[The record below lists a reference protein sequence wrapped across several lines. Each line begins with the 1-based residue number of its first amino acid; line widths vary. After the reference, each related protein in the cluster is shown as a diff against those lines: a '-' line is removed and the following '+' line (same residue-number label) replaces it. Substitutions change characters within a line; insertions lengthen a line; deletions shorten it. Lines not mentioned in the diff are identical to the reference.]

1 MQFFNPTKLI
11 AYFFVFCP
19 QSLTLFM
26 GIDQMSLI
34 NQIKHP
40 IINDIQL
47 FEKAFSNALK
57 TDNPIL
63 EGVHEYVLQTS
74 GKQFRPILT
83 LLAARLNGS
92 VNQKTIDAAISLEL
106 LHTASLIHD
115 DVIDD
120 TAERRGNA
128 AIHTRWTNKIAILS
142 GDYILSRSLTTAVS
156 TDDLKI
162 LKAIANIGTQ
172 LSDGEILQ
180 LKHAEITATSERDYF
195 TIIRKKT
202 ALLFSTC
209 TEVGGLS
216 TEMNDE
222 GLAHLKLFGEYLGLC
237 FQIKD
242 DIFDYFE
249 NLELGK
255 PTGNDI
261 RDGKITLPL
270 IYALQHST
278 DPLQE
283 QIVSWINE
291 QDFSTEKIKV
301 MTQFANEQGGIEYA
315 TSQMERIKNEAID
328 QLAFFEESDIKDALI
343 CCAEFATNRNQ

>member
-1 MQFFNPTKLI
+1 
-11 AYFFVFCP
+11 
-19 QSLTLFM
+19 
-26 GIDQMSLI
+26 MSLI
-34 NQIKHP
+34 NQIKQP
-40 IINDIQL
+40 IIKDLQL
-47 FEKAFSNALK
+47 FGEAFTNALK

-63 EGVHEYVLQTS
+63 EGVHEYVLQAS

-83 LLAARLNGS
+83 LLSARLNGDITR
-92 VNQKTIDAAISLEL
+92 KTIDAAISLEL

-115 DVIDD
+115 DVVDD
-120 TAERRGNA
+120 TPERRGKA
-128 AIHTRWTNKIAILS
+128 AVHTRWTNKIAILS
-142 GDYILSRSLTTAVS
+142 GDYILSRSLTTAVN

-180 LKHAEITATSERDYF
+180 LKNAEITPTSEQDYF

-216 TEMNDE
+216 TGIDDQGIE
-222 GLAHLKLFGEYLGLC
+222 HLKLFGEYLGLC

-249 NLELGK
+249 NKELGK

-261 RDGKITLPL
+261 QDGKITLPL
-270 IYALQHST
+270 IHAVQNSSSVLSR
-278 DPLQE
+278 E
-283 QIVSWINE
+283 IEEWIKN
-291 QDFSTEKIKV
+291 QDFNEEHIRIMTDFAIDHGGVDYAVKV
-301 MTQFANEQGGIEYA
+301 M
-315 TSQMERIKNEAID
+315 ERYKTEAID
-328 QLAFFEESDIKDALI
+328 HLVYFSDGPIRNALI
-343 CCAEFATNRNQ
+343 ACVEFAADRNL

>member
-1 MQFFNPTKLI
+1 
-11 AYFFVFCP
+11 
-19 QSLTLFM
+19 
-26 GIDQMSLI
+26 MSLI
-34 NQIKHP
+34 NQIKQP
-40 IINDIQL
+40 IINDLQL
-47 FEKAFSNALK
+47 FGEAFTNALK

-63 EGVHEYVLQTS
+63 EGVHEYVLQAS

-83 LLAARLNGS
+83 LLSARLNGDITR
-92 VNQKTIDAAISLEL
+92 KTIDAAISLEL

-115 DVIDD
+115 DVVDD
-120 TAERRGNA
+120 TPERRGKA
-128 AIHTRWTNKIAILS
+128 AVHTRWTNKIAILS
-142 GDYILSRSLTTAVS
+142 GDYILSRSLTTAVN

-180 LKHAEITATSERDYF
+180 LKNSEITATSEQDYF

-216 TEMNDE
+216 TGIDE
-222 GLAHLKLFGEYLGLC
+222 QGIEHLKLFGEYLGIC

-249 NLELGK
+249 NKELGK

-261 RDGKITLPL
+261 QDGKITLPL
-270 IYALQHST
+270 IHAVQHCNNALSS
-278 DPLQE
+278 
-283 QIVSWINE
+283 QIEEWIKN
-291 QDFSTEKIKV
+291 QDFSEEHIRIMTDFAIVNGGVDYAVKV
-301 MTQFANEQGGIEYA
+301 M
-315 TSQMERIKNEAID
+315 ERYKAEAIGHLIYFAD
-328 QLAFFEESDIKDALI
+328 GAVKNALI
-343 CCAEFATNRNQ
+343 ACVEFAADRNL

>member
-1 MQFFNPTKLI
+1 MN
-11 AYFFVFCP
+11 V
-19 QSLTLFM
+19 
-26 GIDQMSLI
+26 I

-40 IINDIQL
+40 IISDLQV
-47 FEKAFSNALK
+47 FEKAFSDALK

-92 VNQKTIDAAISLEL
+92 ISSATIDAAISLEL

-120 TAERRGNA
+120 TEERRGKQA
-128 AIHTRWTNKIAILS
+128 VHTRWTNKIAILS
-142 GDYILSRSLTTAVS
+142 GDYILSRSLSTAVK

-180 LKHAEITATSERDYF
+180 LNNAEISTSSESDYF

-216 TEMNDE
+216 TGMSDE
-222 GLAHLKLFGEYLGLC
+222 GLVHLKLFGEYLGIC

-242 DIFDYFE
+242 DIFDYSE

-278 DPLQE
+278 DPLKE
-283 QIVSWINE
+283 QILTWIKE
-291 QDFSTEKIKV
+291 QDFSSEKTQV
-301 MTQFANEQGGIEYA
+301 MTRFAHENGGIIYA
-315 TSQMERIKNEAID
+315 ILQMERYKNEAID
-328 QLAFFEESDIKDALI
+328 QLTFFDDSEVKDSLI
-343 CCAEFATNRNQ
+343 CCAEFAANRNL

>member
-1 MQFFNPTKLI
+1 
-11 AYFFVFCP
+11 
-19 QSLTLFM
+19 
-26 GIDQMSLI
+26 MSLI

-40 IINDIQL
+40 IITDIHD
-47 FEKAFSNALK
+47 FEKLFSDALQ

-63 EGVHEYVLQTS
+63 KNVHKYVLQRS
-74 GKQFRPILT
+74 GKQFRPILV
-83 LLAARLNGS
+83 LLTARLNGR
-92 VNQKTIDAAISLEL
+92 VNKATIDAAISLEL

-120 TAERRGNA
+120 TAERRGNPSVH
-128 AIHTRWTNKIAILS
+128 IRWTNKIAILS
-142 GDYILSRSLTTAVS
+142 GDYILSRSLSTAVN
-156 TDDLKI
+156 TNDLRI

-172 LSDGEILQ
+172 LSDGELLQ
-180 LKHAEITATSERDYF
+180 LKNAEISDSSESDYF

-216 TEMNDE
+216 TGMSDE
-222 GLAHLKLFGEYLGLC
+222 GIVHLKFFGEYLGLC

-242 DIFDYFE
+242 DIFDYYE

-270 IYALQHST
+270 IYALQNST
-278 DPLQE
+278 DTLKE
-283 QIVSWINE
+283 QIISWIKE
-291 QDFSTEKIKV
+291 QDFNTENIKV
-301 MTQFANEQGGIEYA
+301 MTQFAHEYGGIDYA
-315 TSQMERIKNEAID
+315 ISQMEHFKNEAID
-328 QLAFFEESDIKDALI
+328 HLAFFKESEIKDALI
-343 CCAEFATNRNQ
+343 CCAEFAANRSL

>member
-1 MQFFNPTKLI
+1 
-11 AYFFVFCP
+11 
-19 QSLTLFM
+19 
-26 GIDQMSLI
+26 MSAI
-34 NQIKHP
+34 NTIKEP
-40 IINDIQL
+40 IRKELQT
-47 FEKAFSNALK
+47 FEKAFSDALK

-63 EGVHEYVLQTS
+63 EGVHEYVLKTS

-83 LLAARLNGS
+83 ILAARLNGPIS
-92 VNQKTIDAAISLEL
+92 QSTIDAAISLEL

-120 TAERRGNA
+120 TDERRGNA

-142 GDYILSRSLTTAVS
+142 GDYILSRSLTTAVK

-180 LKHAEITATSERDYF
+180 LKNAEITESSERDYY

-202 ALLFSTC
+202 ALLFATC

-216 TEMNDE
+216 TKMSDE
-222 GLAHLKLFGEYLGLC
+222 GLEHLKLFGEYLGIC

-242 DIFDYFE
+242 DIFDYYE
-249 NLELGK
+249 QLDLGK

-261 RDGKITLPL
+261 RDGKTTLPL
-270 IYALQHST
+270 IYAVQHSK
-278 DPLQE
+278 DPFKN
-283 QIVSWINE
+283 QIISWIKDK
-291 QDFSTEKIKV
+291 DFSTENIQA
-301 MTQFANEQGGIEYA
+301 MTKFVHDNGGIDYA
-315 TSQMERIKNEAID
+315 VSEMERFKTDAIG
-328 QLAFFEESDIKDALI
+328 QLSFFEDSDVRKSLI
-343 CCAEFATNRNQ
+343 ACVEFAAARSI

>member
-1 MQFFNPTKLI
+1 
-11 AYFFVFCP
+11 
-19 QSLTLFM
+19 
-26 GIDQMSLI
+26 MSVI
-34 NQIKHP
+34 NQIKYP
-40 IINDIQL
+40 IIKDL
-47 FEKAFSNALK
+47 KSFEIAFSNALK

-63 EGVHEYVLQTS
+63 EGIHEYVLKTS

-83 LLAARLNGS
+83 LLAARLNGPINS
-92 VNQKTIDAAISLEL
+92 ATIDAAISLEL

-120 TAERRGNA
+120 TEERRGSPA
-128 AIHTRWTNKIAILS
+128 VHTRWTNKIAILS
-142 GDYILSRSLTTAVS
+142 GDYILSRSLTTAVK

-180 LKHAEITATSERDYF
+180 LKNAEITDSSEADYF

-216 TEMNDE
+216 TGMSDE
-222 GLAHLKLFGEYLGLC
+222 GLKRLSLFGEYLGIC

-242 DIFDYFE
+242 DIFDYYK
-249 NLELGK
+249 NLDLGK

-270 IYALQHST
+270 IYALQNSN
-278 DPLQE
+278 DPMKN
-283 QIVSWINE
+283 QIISWIDE
-291 QDFSTEKIKV
+291 KDFSDEKIQL
-301 MTQFANEQGGIEYA
+301 MTQFAHDKGGIDYA
-315 TSQMERIKNEAID
+315 ISQMEQFKTMAINQLDFFNES
-328 QLAFFEESDIKDALI
+328 EIKDSLI
-343 CCAEFATNRNQ
+343 FCAEFAASRSV

>member
-1 MQFFNPTKLI
+1 
-11 AYFFVFCP
+11 
-19 QSLTLFM
+19 
-26 GIDQMSLI
+26 MSVI

-40 IINDIQL
+40 IINDIQR
-47 FEKAFSNALK
+47 FEEAFSIALK

-83 LLAARLNGS
+83 LLAARLNGLINR
-92 VNQKTIDAAISLEL
+92 VTIDAAISLEL

-120 TAERRGNA
+120 TEERRGKP
-128 AIHTRWTNKIAILS
+128 AIHTRWSNKIAILS
-142 GDYILSRSLTTAVS
+142 GDYILSRSLTTAVN
-156 TDDLKI
+156 TDNLQI

-180 LKHAEITATSERDYF
+180 LNNAEITDSSVSDYF

-216 TEMNDE
+216 TGMSPE
-222 GLAHLKLFGEYLGLC
+222 GLIHLKLYGEYLGIC
-237 FQIKD
+237 FQLKD
-242 DIFDYFE
+242 DIFDYYE

-270 IYALQHST
+270 IYALQHSSSSLK
-278 DPLQE
+278 D
-283 QIVSWINE
+283 QIISWIDNK
-291 QDFSTEKIKV
+291 DFSTDNIQV
-301 MTQFANEQGGIEYA
+301 MTQFAHENGGIDHAISE
-315 TSQMERIKNEAID
+315 MERYKKEAID
-328 QLAFFEESDIKDALI
+328 QLAYFEDGEIKDSLI
-343 CCAEFATNRNQ
+343 VCAEFAASRSL

>member
-1 MQFFNPTKLI
+1 MN
-11 AYFFVFCP
+11 V
-19 QSLTLFM
+19 
-26 GIDQMSLI
+26 I

-40 IINDIQL
+40 IISDLQA
-47 FEKAFSNALK
+47 FENAFSDALK

-83 LLAARLNGS
+83 LLAARLNGPIS
-92 VNQKTIDAAISLEL
+92 SATIDAAISLEL

-120 TAERRGNA
+120 TEERRGKPA
-128 AIHTRWTNKIAILS
+128 VHTRWSNKIAILS
-142 GDYILSRSLTTAVS
+142 GDYILSRSLTTAVK

-180 LKHAEITATSERDYF
+180 LNNAEISASSERDYF

-209 TEVGGLS
+209 SEVGGLS
-216 TEMNDE
+216 TKMSEE
-222 GLAHLKLFGEYLGLC
+222 GISHLKLFGEYLGIS

-261 RDGKITLPL
+261 RDGKVTLPL
-270 IYALQHST
+270 IYAVQNSN
-278 DPLQE
+278 DPLKKKIQF
-283 QIVSWINE
+283 WIKE
-291 QDFSTEKIKV
+291 QDYSTENIEV
-301 MTQFANEQGGIEYA
+301 MTRFAHENGGIDYA
-315 TSQMERIKNEAID
+315 ISQMEHFKNEAID
-328 QLAFFEESDIKDALI
+328 QLAFFDDSEIKDALI
-343 CCAEFATNRNQ
+343 CCAEFAANRSL

>member
-1 MQFFNPTKLI
+1 MSAITK
-11 AYFFVFCP
+11 
-19 QSLTLFM
+19 
-26 GIDQMSLI
+26 
-34 NQIKHP
+34 IKQP
-40 IINDIQL
+40 IINDL
-47 FEKAFSNALK
+47 KTFESAFTNALK

-63 EGVHEYVLQTS
+63 EGVHEYVLKTS

-83 LLAARLNGS
+83 LLAARLNGPINNTS
-92 VNQKTIDAAISLEL
+92 IDAAISLEL

-120 TAERRGNA
+120 TDERRGNA

-142 GDYILSRSLTTAVS
+142 GDYILSRSLTTAVK
-156 TDDLKI
+156 TDNLRI

-180 LKHAEITATSERDYF
+180 LKNAEITDSSESDYF

-209 TEVGGLS
+209 TEVGALS
-216 TEMNDE
+216 TDMSDQGVE
-222 GLAHLKLFGEYLGLC
+222 HVKLFGEYLGIC

-242 DIFDYFE
+242 DIFDYYD

-270 IYALQHST
+270 IYALQHSSGPMR
-278 DPLQE
+278 DRVLSCIANQDYSLE
-283 QIVSWINE
+283 NVSM
-291 QDFSTEKIKV
+291 
-301 MTQFANEQGGIEYA
+301 MTQFAHDHSGIDYA
-315 TSQMERIKNEAID
+315 ISKMDFFKMEAIKQLSNFKDGEIKNSMIA
-328 QLAFFEESDIKDALI
+328 
-343 CCAEFATNRNQ
+343 CAEFAASRNV

>member
-1 MQFFNPTKLI
+1 
-11 AYFFVFCP
+11 
-19 QSLTLFM
+19 
-26 GIDQMSLI
+26 MSDI
-34 NQIKHP
+34 NRIKYP
-40 IINDIQL
+40 ILADLQL
-47 FEKAFSNALK
+47 FEQAFSKALT

-63 EGVHEYVLQTS
+63 EGIHEYVLKTS

-83 LLAARLNGS
+83 LLAARLNGPI
-92 VNQKTIDAAISLEL
+92 NEATIDAAISLEL

-142 GDYILSRSLTTAVS
+142 GDYILSRSLTTAIK
-156 TDDLKI
+156 TDNLKI

-180 LKHAEITATSERDYF
+180 LKNAEITESSESDYY

-216 TEMNDE
+216 TNMSDE
-222 GLAHLKLFGEYLGLC
+222 GLIHLKLFGEYLGIC

-242 DIFDYFE
+242 DLFDYYE
-249 NLELGK
+249 NLDLGK

-270 IYALQHST
+270 IYAVQHST
-278 DPLQE
+278 DPMKKE
-283 QIVSWINE
+283 IISWIDAK
-291 QDFSTEKIKV
+291 DFGPENVQT
-301 MTQFANEQGGIEYA
+301 MTRFAHENGGIDYA
-315 TSQMERIKNEAID
+315 ISEMERFKTEAIKH
-328 QLAFFEESDIKDALI
+328 LVFFEPSLVRDSLTA
-343 CCAEFATNRNQ
+343 CVEFAASRSV

>member
-1 MQFFNPTKLI
+1 
-11 AYFFVFCP
+11 
-19 QSLTLFM
+19 
-26 GIDQMSLI
+26 MSAI
-34 NQIKHP
+34 NAIKQP
-40 IINDIQL
+40 ILSDIET
-47 FEKAFSNALK
+47 FEKAFSAAMQ

-63 EGVHEYVLQTS
+63 EGVHEYILQKS

-83 LLAARLNGS
+83 LLSARLNGPATE
-92 VNQKTIDAAISLEL
+92 KTIQAAISLEL

-120 TAERRGNA
+120 TAERRGSPS
-128 AIHTRWTNKIAILS
+128 IQIRWSNKIAILS

-156 TDDLKI
+156 TDSLPI

-180 LKHAEITATSERDYF
+180 LKNAEITASSESDYF

-216 TEMNDE
+216 TGMNEE
-222 GLAHLKLFGEYLGLC
+222 GLLHLKLFGEYLGLC

-249 NLELGK
+249 NKELGK

-261 RDGKITLPL
+261 RDGKLTLPL
-270 IYALQHST
+270 IYAVQHSES
-278 DPLQE
+278 PLKAE
-283 QIVSWINE
+283 IVSWIDAK
-291 QDFSTEKIKV
+291 DFSLENIQR
-301 MTQFANEQGGIEYA
+301 MTLFAQEEGGIDYA
-315 TSQMERIKNEAID
+315 IRQMERYKDEAIG
-328 QLAFFEESDIKDALI
+328 QLAYFEDSAIKDALI
-343 CCAEFATNRNQ
+343 RCAEFAADRNL

>member
-1 MQFFNPTKLI
+1 
-11 AYFFVFCP
+11 
-19 QSLTLFM
+19 
-26 GIDQMSLI
+26 MSVI
-34 NQIKHP
+34 NQIKQP
-40 IINDIQL
+40 IVSDLQA
-47 FEKAFSNALK
+47 FEKAFSDALR

-83 LLAARLNGS
+83 LLAARLNGPIS
-92 VNQKTIDAAISLEL
+92 SATIDAAISLEL

-120 TAERRGNA
+120 TEERRGKPA
-128 AIHTRWTNKIAILS
+128 VHTRWSNKIAILS
-142 GDYILSRSLTTAVS
+142 GDYILSRSLTTAVK

-180 LKHAEITATSERDYF
+180 LNNAEISSSSERDYF

-216 TEMNDE
+216 TEMSNE
-222 GLAHLKLFGEYLGLC
+222 GIAHLKLFGEYLGIS

-261 RDGKITLPL
+261 RDGKVTLPL
-270 IYALQHST
+270 IYAVQNSNN
-278 DPLQE
+278 PLKE
-283 QIVSWINE
+283 KILFWIKE
-291 QDFSTEKIKV
+291 QDYSTENIEV
-301 MTQFANEQGGIEYA
+301 MTRFAHENGGIDYA
-315 TSQMERIKNEAID
+315 ISQMERFKNEAIE
-328 QLAFFEESDIKDALI
+328 QLAYFEDSDIKDALI
-343 CCAEFATNRNQ
+343 CCAEFAANRSL

>member
-1 MQFFNPTKLI
+1 
-11 AYFFVFCP
+11 
-19 QSLTLFM
+19 
-26 GIDQMSLI
+26 MSVI
-34 NQIKHP
+34 NQIKYP
-40 IINDIQL
+40 IISDLQV
-47 FEKAFSNALK
+47 FEKAFSDALK

-83 LLAARLNGS
+83 LLAARLNGPIS
-92 VNQKTIDAAISLEL
+92 SATIHAAISLEL

-120 TAERRGNA
+120 TEERRGKPA
-128 AIHTRWTNKIAILS
+128 VHTRWSNKIAILS
-142 GDYILSRSLTTAVS
+142 GDYILSRSLTTAVK

-180 LKHAEITATSERDYF
+180 LNNAEITATSERDYF

-209 TEVGGLS
+209 SEVGGLS
-216 TEMNDE
+216 TKMSDE
-222 GLAHLKLFGEYLGLC
+222 GIEHMKLFGEYLGIS

-270 IYALQHST
+270 IHAVQNSN
-278 DPLQE
+278 DPLKE
-283 QIVSWINE
+283 KILLWIKE
-291 QDFSTEKIKV
+291 QDYSTENIEV
-301 MTQFANEQGGIEYA
+301 MTRFAHENGGIDYA
-315 TSQMERIKNEAID
+315 ISQMERYKNEAID
-328 QLAFFEESDIKDALI
+328 QLAFFEDSEIKDALI
-343 CCAEFATNRNQ
+343 CCAEFAANRSL

>member
-1 MQFFNPTKLI
+1 MSFIELI
-11 AYFFVFCP
+11 
-19 QSLTLFM
+19 
-26 GIDQMSLI
+26 
-34 NQIKHP
+34 KRP
-40 IINDIQL
+40 IISNIHV
-47 FEKAFSNALK
+47 FEKAFSDALK

-83 LLAARLNGS
+83 LLAARLNGPISS
-92 VNQKTIDAAISLEL
+92 VTIDAAISLEL

-120 TAERRGNA
+120 TEERRGKPA
-128 AIHTRWTNKIAILS
+128 VHTRWTNKIAILS
-142 GDYILSRSLTTAVS
+142 GDYILSRSLTTAVK
-156 TDDLKI
+156 TDNLKI

-180 LKHAEITATSERDYF
+180 LKNAEITASSESDYF

-216 TEMNDE
+216 TGMCEE
-222 GLAHLKLFGEYLGLC
+222 GLDHLKIFGEYLGIC

-242 DIFDYFE
+242 DIFDYYE

-270 IYALQHST
+270 IYAVQHS
-278 DPLQE
+278 DNPLKE
-283 QIVSWINE
+283 QIITWIRENE
-291 QDFSTEKIKV
+291 FDTGTIQV
-301 MTQFANEQGGIEYA
+301 MTQFAHENGGIDYA
-315 TSQMERIKNEAID
+315 VSQMERYRNMAIQ
-328 QLAFFEESDIKDALI
+328 QLEIFKESEIKDSLI
-343 CCAEFATNRNQ
+343 LCAEFAASRNL

>member
-1 MQFFNPTKLI
+1 
-11 AYFFVFCP
+11 
-19 QSLTLFM
+19 
-26 GIDQMSLI
+26 MSLI

-40 IINDIQL
+40 IITDIQH
-47 FEKAFSNALK
+47 FEKSFSEALK

-63 EGVHEYVLQTS
+63 EGVHEYVLQAS

-83 LLAARLNGS
+83 LLSARLNGRINS
-92 VNQKTIDAAISLEL
+92 ATIDAAISLEL

-120 TAERRGNA
+120 TDERRGKPA
-128 AIHTRWTNKIAILS
+128 VHTRWSNKIAILS
-142 GDYILSRSLTTAVS
+142 GDYILSRSLTTAVK
-156 TDDLKI
+156 TDNLKI

-180 LKHAEITATSERDYF
+180 LKNAEITASSETDYF

-216 TEMNDE
+216 TKMNEE
-222 GLAHLKLFGEYLGLC
+222 GLAHMRLFGEYLGIC

-242 DIFDYFE
+242 DVFDYFE
-249 NLELGK
+249 NRALGK

-270 IYALQHST
+270 IYALQNST
-278 DPLQE
+278 NPLKE
-283 QIVSWINE
+283 QIITWIKE
-291 QDFSTEKIKV
+291 QDFSTENVQV
-301 MTQFANEQGGIEYA
+301 MTKFAHDWGGMEYA
-315 TSQMERIKNEAID
+315 ISQMELFKNQAID
-328 QLAFFEESDIKDALI
+328 QLAIFKDSEIKDALI
-343 CCAEFATNRNQ
+343 CCAEFAANRSL

>member
-1 MQFFNPTKLI
+1 MN
-11 AYFFVFCP
+11 V
-19 QSLTLFM
+19 
-26 GIDQMSLI
+26 I
-34 NQIKHP
+34 NQIRYP
-40 IINDIQL
+40 IINDLQA
-47 FEKAFSNALK
+47 FEKAFSDALK

-83 LLAARLNGS
+83 LLAARLSGPINS
-92 VNQKTIDAAISLEL
+92 ASIDAAISLEL

-120 TAERRGNA
+120 TEERRGKA
-128 AIHTRWTNKIAILS
+128 AVHTRWSNKIAILS
-142 GDYILSRSLTTAVS
+142 GDYILSRSLTTAVK
-156 TDDLKI
+156 TNDLKI
-162 LKAIANIGTQ
+162 LKAIATIGTQ

-180 LKHAEITATSERDYF
+180 LNNAEITTSSESDYF

-216 TEMNDE
+216 TGMSDE
-222 GLAHLKLFGEYLGLC
+222 RLIHLKLFGEYLGIC

-242 DIFDYFE
+242 DIFDYYE
-249 NLELGK
+249 NLALGK

-278 DPLQE
+278 DPLKE
-283 QIVSWINE
+283 KILSWIKE
-291 QDFSTEKIKV
+291 QDFSTEMIQV
-301 MTQFANEQGGIEYA
+301 MTQFAHDCGGIDYA
-315 TSQMERIKNEAID
+315 ISQMERFKNQAIE
-328 QLAFFEESDIKDALI
+328 QLAIFDESDIKAALI
-343 CCAEFATNRNQ
+343 CCAEFAANRSL

>member
-1 MQFFNPTKLI
+1 
-11 AYFFVFCP
+11 
-19 QSLTLFM
+19 
-26 GIDQMSLI
+26 MSAI
-34 NQIKHP
+34 NQIK
-40 IINDIQL
+40 QL
-47 FEKAFSNALK
+47 IFSDLQVFEKAFSDALK

-83 LLAARLNGS
+83 LLAARLNGPIS
-92 VNQKTIDAAISLEL
+92 SATIDAAISLEL

-120 TAERRGNA
+120 TEERRGKPA
-128 AIHTRWTNKIAILS
+128 VHTRWSNKIAILS
-142 GDYILSRSLTTAVS
+142 GDYILSRSLTTAVK

-180 LKHAEITATSERDYF
+180 LNNAEITPSSERDYF

-209 TEVGGLS
+209 SEVGGLS
-216 TEMNDE
+216 TGMSDE
-222 GLAHLKLFGEYLGLC
+222 GLVHLKLFGEYLGIS

-242 DIFDYFE
+242 DIFDYFDH
-249 NLELGK
+249 LELGK

-270 IYALQHST
+270 IHALQNSS
-278 DPLQE
+278 DPIKEDILT
-283 QIVSWINE
+283 WIKE
-291 QDFSTEKIKV
+291 QDFSSENSRV
-301 MTQFANEQGGIEYA
+301 MTQFAHENGGIDYA
-315 TSQMERIKNEAID
+315 IWQMERYKNEAID
-328 QLAFFEESDIKDALI
+328 QLAFFEDSEVKDALI
-343 CCAEFATNRNQ
+343 CCAEFAASRSV

>member
-1 MQFFNPTKLI
+1 MSDI
-11 AYFFVFCP
+11 AR
-19 QSLTLFM
+19 
-26 GIDQMSLI
+26 
-34 NQIKHP
+34 IKEP
-40 IINDIQL
+40 IMNDFRT
-47 FEKAFSNALK
+47 FEKAFAAALS

-63 EGVHEYVLQTS
+63 EGVHDYVLQTS

-83 LLAARLNGS
+83 LLAARMNGP
-92 VNQKTIDAAISLEL
+92 VNPATIDSAISLEL

-120 TAERRGNA
+120 TEERRGNA

-142 GDYILSRSLTTAVS
+142 GDYILSRSLTTAIQ
-156 TDDLKI
+156 TDNLNI

-180 LKHAEITATSERDYF
+180 LKNAEITDSSEKDYY

-202 ALLFSTC
+202 ALLFATC

-216 TEMNDE
+216 TGMGPE
-222 GLAHLKLFGEYLGLC
+222 GLEHLKLYGEYLGIC

-242 DIFDYFE
+242 DIFDYYKGIDV
-249 NLELGK
+249 GK

-270 IYALQHST
+270 IYALQHTT
-278 DPLQE
+278 DPLKNR
-283 QIVSWINE
+283 IIDWID
-291 QDFSTEKIKV
+291 QKDFSTEHIEV
-301 MTQFANEQGGIEYA
+301 MTQFAHDNGGIAYA
-315 TSQMERIKNEAID
+315 ISEMERFKADAIGHL
-328 QLAFFEESDIKDALI
+328 QFFEESDVRKALVE
-343 CCAEFATNRNQ
+343 CVEFAADRSL

>member
-1 MQFFNPTKLI
+1 MSFIELI
-11 AYFFVFCP
+11 
-19 QSLTLFM
+19 
-26 GIDQMSLI
+26 
-34 NQIKHP
+34 KRP
-40 IINDIQL
+40 IISNIHV
-47 FEKAFSNALK
+47 FEKAFSDALK

-83 LLAARLNGS
+83 LLAARLNGPINS
-92 VNQKTIDAAISLEL
+92 ATIDAAISLEL

-120 TAERRGNA
+120 TDERRGKPA
-128 AIHTRWTNKIAILS
+128 VHTRWSNKIAILS
-142 GDYILSRSLTTAVS
+142 GDYILSRSLTTAVK

-180 LKHAEITATSERDYF
+180 LKNAEITASSESDYF

-216 TEMNDE
+216 TGMRDE
-222 GLAHLKLFGEYLGLC
+222 GLDHLKLFGEYLGIC

-249 NLELGK
+249 NLEVGK

-270 IYALQHST
+270 IYAVQNSS
-278 DPLQE
+278 DPLKE
-283 QIVSWINE
+283 QILSWIKE
-291 QDFSTEKIKV
+291 QDFSTEKIQV
-301 MTQFANEQGGIEYA
+301 MTRFAHENGGIDYA
-315 TSQMERIKNEAID
+315 ISQMERYKNEAID
-328 QLAFFEESDIKDALI
+328 QLAFFKDSEVKESLI
-343 CCAEFATNRNQ
+343 GCAEFAASRSV